1 MNGRI
6 LRPYFF
12 LLPALILIS
21 IFVIYPIIY
30 TTILSFIDKK
40 SSSFTLDNYIS
51 VLTATSP
58 IKAILPSSFSSTPP
72 WGALIHNLL
81 WMAIH
86 VPVITIGGLILAY
99 LLKFYVKGGTLIK
112 AVMFLG
118 MVIPPAVGGLLTMF
132 MFSERI
138 GVFPMIFGYLGFNNL
153 SKSWLLYRDLA
164 LWGLIL
170 GSIWLWMGFAVTVLS
185 AGLEAIPQSHIDAA
199 KVFAASSWTIFWRII
214 VPELKPV
221 ILVVVV
227 MTALWDMK
235 IFDFVWG
242 STKGGPLGASNVLAV
257 VMYDYFVRDID
268 YYKASTV
275 AVLLT
280 IFTTP
285 IILLAIKRL
294 RE

>member
-12 LLPALILIS
+12 LLPALILVS
-21 IFVIYPIIY
+21 VFVLYPIIY

-51 VLTATSP
+51 VLTTTSP
-58 IKAILPSSFSSTPP
+58 VKAILPRSFSSIPP

-99 LLKFYVKGGTLIK
+99 LLKFYVKGGTLVK

-132 MFSERI
+132 MFSERV
-138 GVFPMIFGYLGFNNL
+138 GVFPMIFSYLGFNNL

-185 AGLEAIPQSHIDAA
+185 AGLEAIPQSHVDAA
-199 KVFAASSWTIFWRII
+199 KVFGASSWTIFWRII
-214 VPELKPV
+214 IPELKPV

-257 VMYDYFVRDID
+257 IMYDYFVRDID

-285 IILLAIKRL
+285 IILLAIRRL

>member
-6 LRPYFF
+6 LRPYLF
-12 LLPALILIS
+12 LLPALILVS
-21 IFVIYPIIY
+21 VFVLYPIIY

-51 VLTATSP
+51 VLTTTSP
-58 IKAILPSSFSSTPP
+58 VKAILPRSFSSTPP

-99 LLKFYVKGGTLIK
+99 LLKFYVKGGTLVK

-138 GVFPMIFGYLGFNNL
+138 GVFPMIFSYLGFNNL

-185 AGLEAIPQSHIDAA
+185 AGLEAIPQSHVDAA
-199 KVFAASSWTIFWRII
+199 KVFGASSWIIFWRII
-214 VPELKPV
+214 IPELKPV

-257 VMYDYFVRDID
+257 IMYDYFVRDID

-285 IILLAIKRL
+285 IILLAIRRL

>member
-12 LLPALILIS
+12 LLPALILVS
-21 IFVIYPIIY
+21 VFVLYPIIY

-51 VLTATSP
+51 VLTTTSP
-58 IKAILPSSFSSTPP
+58 VKAILPRSFSSTPP

-99 LLKFYVKGGTLIK
+99 LLKFYVKGGTLVK

-138 GVFPMIFGYLGFNNL
+138 GVFPMIFSYLGFNNL

-185 AGLEAIPQSHIDAA
+185 AGLEAIPQSHVDAA
-199 KVFAASSWTIFWRII
+199 KVFGASSWTIFWRII
-214 VPELKPV
+214 IPELKPV

-257 VMYDYFVRDID
+257 IMYDYFVRDID

-285 IILLAIKRL
+285 IILLAIRRL